1 MLNQISWEAAFAIV
15 GSIVAIVT
23 GLFGYLIKT
32 RNGSSENRGP
42 KQLSGSLE
50 TRVALMED
58 QVQLTRAV
66 ISETKDRVAVTE
78 GDARLLNTKI
88 DGVHIQ
94 LTKHE
99 ERDVRDF
106 EAVNKKLDRITDVV
120 LELLTNE
127 KL

>member
-32 RNGSSENRGP
+32 RNDSLGNRGP
-42 KQLSGSLE
+42 KQPPGSLE
-50 TRVALMED
+50 TRVALVESQM
-58 QVQLTRAV
+58 QLAHTR

-78 GDARLLNTKI
+78 GDAKSLSTKI
-88 DGVHIQ
+88 DGVHSQ

-99 ERDVRDF
+99 DRDVRDF
-106 EAVNKKLDRITDVV
+106 EAVNKKLDKITDVV